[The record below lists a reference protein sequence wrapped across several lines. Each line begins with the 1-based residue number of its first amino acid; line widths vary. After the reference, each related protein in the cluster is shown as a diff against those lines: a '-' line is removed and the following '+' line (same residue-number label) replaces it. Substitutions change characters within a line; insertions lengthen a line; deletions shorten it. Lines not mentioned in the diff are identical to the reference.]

1 MRLKQ
6 RERRTRSAPSP
17 TRPGLAR
24 VASYLAQ
31 VGQARLALGEGWGG
45 GSLLLPESFPPTP
58 TPTPN
63 PSPQGGGEQTEYAAC
78 VKHARASGIPRRIF
92 VSLLGAAA
100 AWPLAARAQDRTYRL
115 GFLLP
120 TTRQSSPVEAF
131 FDELRINGFVEGKNL
146 AVVPGGFEAT
156 DDNLAE
162 RAAALVRAAP
172 DAIIAGPAPPLRAL
186 QAVTRTVP
194 LIGMSEDMVGEGLVA
209 SLARPGGN
217 ITGISLLSPELDGKR
232 QDILIEAVPGARR
245 IAAIADSRQTPPYH
259 LEALQH
265 AARSRG
271 VELSV
276 FGVNGPEEIASAID
290 AAKTSGAEGLNFL
303 ATPLFSLPGT
313 RNNAIVMERIA
324 ALRLPAIFQW
334 PETAEAGALVGY
346 GPRFPEMYRQRA
358 RMVVRILRGANPAD
372 MPVEQPAR
380 FQLVINLKA
389 AKALG
394 HEVPAGLVLRADEV
408 IE

>member
-1 MRLKQ
+1 MK
-6 RERRTRSAPSP
+6 RRAFITLLGGAAVAPS
-17 TRPGLAR
+17 
-24 VASYLAQ
+24 
-31 VGQARLALGEGWGG
+31 
-45 GSLLLPESFPPTP
+45 LL
-58 TPTPN
+58 
-63 PSPQGGGEQTEYAAC
+63 
-78 VKHARASGIPRRIF
+78 
-92 VSLLGAAA
+92 
-100 AWPLAARAQDRTYRL
+100 WPLTARAQENGRTYRL

-120 TTRQSSPVEAF
+120 TARRTPAVEAF
-131 FDELRINGFVEGKNL
+131 FDELRLNGFVEGKNL
-146 AVVPGGFEAT
+146 VVVPGGFEAT
-156 DDNLAE
+156 DDNLAQ
-162 RAAALVRAAP
+162 RAAALVNAAP
-172 DAIIAGPAPPLRAL
+172 DAIVAGPAPPLRAL
-186 QAVTRTVP
+186 QATTRTVP
-194 LIGMSEDMVGEGLVA
+194 ILGMSEDMVGEGLAA

-232 QDILIEAVPGARR
+232 QDILIEAAPGAHR
-245 IAAIADSRQTPPYH
+245 IAAMADARQTPPYH
-259 LEALQH
+259 LQALQH

-290 AAKTSGAEGLNFL
+290 AAKASGAEALNFL

-313 RNNAIVMERIA
+313 RNNQIVMERIA

-358 RMVVRILRGANPAD
+358 RMVVRILRGAKPAD
-372 MPVEQPAR
+372 TPVEQPDR

>member
-1 MRLKQ
+1 MKR
-6 RERRTRSAPSP
+6 REFIT
-17 TRPGLAR
+17 
-24 VASYLAQ
+24 
-31 VGQARLALGEGWGG
+31 
-45 GSLLLPESFPPTP
+45 
-58 TPTPN
+58 
-63 PSPQGGGEQTEYAAC
+63 
-78 VKHARASGIPRRIF
+78 
-92 VSLLGAAA
+92 LLGAAA
-100 AWPLAARAQDRTYRL
+100 AWPRAARAQEAGRTYRL

-120 TTRQSSPVEAF
+120 TARQTPVVEAL
-131 FDELRINGFVEGKNL
+131 FDELRLNGFIEGKNL
-146 AVVPGGFEAT
+146 VVVPGGFEAT
-156 DDNLAE
+156 DDDLAN

-186 QAVTRTVP
+186 QAITRAIP

-209 SLARPGGN
+209 SLAHPGGN

-232 QDILIEAVPGARR
+232 QEILIEVAPGARR
-245 IAAIADSRQTPPYH
+245 IAAMADSRQTPPYH
-259 LEALQH
+259 LEVLQH

-271 VELSV
+271 VELAV

-290 AAKTSGAEGLNFL
+290 AAKTSGAEALNFL

-324 ALRLPAIFQW
+324 AVRLPAIFQW
-334 PETAEAGALVGY
+334 PETAEAGALAGY

-372 MPVEQPAR
+372 VPVEQPAR

-394 HEVPAGLVLRADEV
+394 YEVPAGLVLRADEV